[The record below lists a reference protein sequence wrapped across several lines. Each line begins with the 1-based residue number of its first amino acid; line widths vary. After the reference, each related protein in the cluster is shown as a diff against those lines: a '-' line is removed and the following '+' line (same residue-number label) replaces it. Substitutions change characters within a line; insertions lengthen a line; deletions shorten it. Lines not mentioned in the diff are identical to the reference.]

1 MRATWPFHILE
12 LHMAYAVTTG
22 PEQLLL
28 ELFAIFVS
36 AKVVGELFERF
47 RLPSVLGDI
56 LAGAALGPYALG
68 LIHPS
73 DTIYGVAELG
83 AIFVLFSAG
92 LETSP
97 RDLIRVGGKAAT
109 VAVAGIVVPF
119 VLGFFYMKLRGD
131 ASSEAVFVG
140 AAMVA
145 TSVGITARVFAD
157 LHLLSTETAKIIL
170 GAAVFD
176 DILGMVLLAVVGGLA
191 SGGGVQW
198 LHLGILVGEAAVFAL
213 FMMYVAP
220 RIVHRIEPRVEQLSM
235 QNASLVVALAIC
247 LLLSWLAVK
256 IGMAAIIGALFAG
269 LVFADYSPQWNLT
282 PRVSGITEFLAPF
295 LFFVIG
301 SRLNLSLLRGEL
313 LVAAIVISLL
323 AIVSKLIGCGLPL
336 IGQGWR
342 AVLQVGTGMMPRG
355 EVALIVAL
363 VGLQSGIVTQSTYAI
378 VVFMTAV
385 TTVLAPPLLRVLFR
399 EEIRQQHEENVP
411 APVQL

>member
-1 MRATWPFHILE
+1 MLPLV
-12 LHMAYAVTTG
+12 MAAALATG

-36 AKVVGELFERF
+36 AKVVGELFERMS
-47 RLPSVLGDI
+47 LPSVLGEI
-56 LAGAALGPYALG
+56 LAGAILGPYALG
-68 LIHPS
+68 WIPTSDIIHS
-73 DTIYGVAELG
+73 VAELG

-97 RDLIRVGGKAAT
+97 GELIRTGKQSAT
-109 VAVAGIVVPF
+109 VALAGIIVPF
-119 VLGFFYMKLRGD
+119 VLGFAYMKLRGD

-145 TSVGITARVFAD
+145 TSVGITARVFND

-176 DILGMVLLAVVGGLA
+176 DILGMVLLALVGGLA
-191 SGGGVQW
+191 SGSVNW
-198 LHLGILVGEAAVFAL
+198 LHLGILIGEAAGFTL
-213 FMMYVAP
+213 FMIFVAP
-220 RIVHRIEPRVEQLSM
+220 HIVHRIEPRVEQLSM

-256 IGMAAIIGALFAG
+256 IGMAAIIGAFFAG
-269 LVFADYSPQWNLT
+269 LVFADYAPQWNLF
-282 PRVSGITEFLAPF
+282 PRVAGITEFLAPF
-295 LFFVIG
+295 FFFAIG
-301 SRLNLSLLRGEL
+301 TRLNMSLLKGDVL
-313 LVAAIVISLL
+313 AAAIIISFL
-323 AIVSKLIGCGLPL
+323 AIISKLIGCGLPVV
-336 IGQGWR
+336 GQGWR

-363 VGLQSGIVTQSTYAI
+363 VGVQSGIVSQSTYAI
-378 VVFMTAV
+378 VVLMTAV
-385 TTVLAPPLLRVLFR
+385 TTILAPPLLRILFR
-399 EEIRQQHEENVP
+399 EEIRQNQEQSIP